1 MKMRRILP
9 GALSIVFALILA
21 ACGGVP
27 RQGDA
32 SEASEA
38 SMAPPPPSAFET
50 LKSASD
56 AMDAL
61 QGFDMDMNVAVKM
74 AMPGAS
80 MEMGIKGHMM
90 MEGPQKY
97 RADITETV
105 AGQEIPMSIYRD
117 GAYTYT
123 DMMGMKVKSLAD
135 DTVENALDFELKED
149 YFKNIELT
157 ETDGVR
163 TLTASVDPDKALGL
177 VKDLMNSEL
186 MGSPFGDL
194 GETETE
200 SEAEPD
206 LRVLSIEPTAKLG
219 QDNLIHE
226 ASMAISL
233 SAAYDMPSVAEP
245 GSAISS
251 EMQFDVNVSV
261 TINNPGQ
268 AVAVTPPE
276 DLDQYEEMS
285 DADVA

>member
-9 GALSIVFALILA
+9 GALSIVLALTLA

-38 SMAPPPPSAFET
+38 SVAPPPPSAFET

-135 DTVENALDFELKED
+135 DTVEDALDFELKED

-194 GETETE
+194 GETESG

-206 LRVLSIEPTAKLG
+206 LRVLSIELTAKLG

-226 ASMAISL
+226 ASVAISL

-245 GSAISS
+245 GSSISS
-251 EMQFDVNVSV
+251 EMKLDMTMSM

-268 AVAVTPPE
+268 AVTVTPPA

>member
-9 GALSIVFALILA
+9 GALSIALALTLA

-38 SMAPPPPSAFET
+38 SVAPPPPSAFET

-194 GETETE
+194 GETE

-206 LRVLSIEPTAKLG
+206 LRVLSIELTAKLG

>member
-9 GALSIVFALILA
+9 GALSIALALTLA

-38 SMAPPPPSAFET
+38 SVAPPPPSAFET

-194 GETETE
+194 GETE

-206 LRVLSIEPTAKLG
+206 LRVLSIELTAKLG

-268 AVAVTPPE
+268 AVA
-276 DLDQYEEMS
+276 
-285 DADVA
+285 